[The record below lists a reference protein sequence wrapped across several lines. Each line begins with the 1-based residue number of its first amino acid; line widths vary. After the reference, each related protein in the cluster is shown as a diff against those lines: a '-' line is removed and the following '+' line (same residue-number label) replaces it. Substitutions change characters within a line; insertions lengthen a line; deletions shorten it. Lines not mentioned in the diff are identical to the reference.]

1 MEAFLISTGAIAVAE
16 LGDKTQIFALLL
28 AARFRRPGQVLLGIA
43 IASLGSHA
51 LAALAGVWIGHYLSA
66 RRLDWILGL
75 SFLGVAV
82 WACLPEKLAPGEAQ
96 PKAARFGAL
105 ASTALSIFLAE
116 IGDRT
121 QIATVALAAHY
132 QEWAAVVLGSTLG
145 MLIANLPAVLLGH
158 WAGERLPIRLIRAIA
173 GVVFAL
179 LGLWIVYRAIFGA

>member
-16 LGDKTQIFALLL
+16 LGDKTQIIALLL
-28 AARFRRPGQVLLGIA
+28 AARFRRPGPVLLGIA
-43 IASLGSHA
+43 IASLASHA

-82 WACLPEKLAPGEAQ
+82 WACLPEKIAPAEAQ

-105 ASTALSIFLAE
+105 VSTALSIFVAE

-121 QIATVALAAHY
+121 QIATIALAAHY
-132 QEWAAVVLGSTLG
+132 QEWAQVVLGSTLG
-145 MLIANLPAVLLGH
+145 MVIANLPAVLLGH
-158 WAGERLPIRLIRAIA
+158 WAGERLPIRLIRALA
-173 GVVFAL
+173 AVVFAL